1 MFNATADH
9 PFTRGPVE
17 GPLRAAPVPGLPTPD
32 AAVACVDAM
41 ASAIVTGD
49 EAGFL
54 HVQAALHNVVAHR
67 PVLSRPA
74 LARMLSFT
82 GSLWFDLCRSA
93 DATRQRLCQKFED
106 DAQALRDPSVDLL
119 PGGVSGLSDVRA
131 SLQRRAM
138 PALPQPAGAGATGPQ
153 PRSGPRQGESVS
165 DREVDVL
172 AGVARGL
179 TNKQIA
185 QQLGLSPNTIKRHMT
200 RVMQRLGLPTR
211 SAAAVWY
218 MAVEGHQ
225 FGVRGAPAAQRPVAP
240 CS

>member
-9 PFTRGPVE
+9 PSTRGPVD
-17 GPLRAAPVPGLPTPD
+17 GPLREATASGPPTPD
-32 AAVACVDAM
+32 AALACVDAM
-41 ASAIVTGD
+41 AAAIVSGD

-54 HVQAALHNVVAHR
+54 HVQAALHNVVACR
-67 PVLSRPA
+67 PLLSRTA

-93 DATRQRLCQKFED
+93 DATRQRLCLKFEEE
-106 DAQALRDPSVDLL
+106 AQTLRDPSVDLL
-119 PGGVSGLSDVRA
+119 HGGIGDLSGVRA
-131 SLQRRAM
+131 SLQRRPVFAH
-138 PALPQPAGAGATGPQ
+138 PGPAGPAPTGSQ
-153 PRSGPRQGESVS
+153 PRSGARQGESVS

-218 MAVEGHQ
+218 MAVGGHQ
-225 FGVRGAPAAQRPVAP
+225 FDVRGAGVAQRPLAS